1 VGRAHALKGDAI
13 VSLVSNR
20 DERAAPGARFWAAD
34 RELIVQ
40 QARPDKGR
48 WIMRFE
54 GVTSREQAEQLR
66 GAELTASPLVDD
78 VEDDVL
84 WVDDLIGL
92 AVEDHGVPR
101 GRVTAV
107 QQNPASDLLVL
118 DSGALVPSR
127 FVVEVVDGVV
137 LTDCPAGLFELT

>member
-1 VGRAHALKGDAI
+1 MI

-20 DERAAPGARFWAAD
+20 DERTEPGARFWAGE
-34 RELIVQ
+34 RELLLQ
-40 QARPDKGR
+40 QARPDKDR

-54 GVTSREQAEQLR
+54 GVTTRERAEELR
-66 GAELTASPLVDD
+66 GVELTALPLTDD
-78 VEDDVL
+78 MEDDVL
-84 WVDDLIGL
+84 WADDLIGL
-92 AVEDHGVPR
+92 TVQDRNVIR

-118 DSGALVPSR
+118 DSGVLVPSR

-137 LTDCPAGLFELT
+137 ITDCPAGLFELA